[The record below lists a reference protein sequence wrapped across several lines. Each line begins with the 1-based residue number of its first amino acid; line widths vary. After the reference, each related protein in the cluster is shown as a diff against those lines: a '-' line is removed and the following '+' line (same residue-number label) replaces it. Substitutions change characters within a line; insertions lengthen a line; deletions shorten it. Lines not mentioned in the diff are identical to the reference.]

1 MYEIGDKIVYPM
13 HGAGTIVD
21 IQTQTIMGDEQSFY
35 IIKMPIASVKILVP
49 VDNADNLGVRPVIK
63 KSEGKEVIEVL
74 KDDTTEMSDKW
85 NQRYREN
92 LDIIRTGDI
101 FEIAQV
107 VKNLKVLDETKGL
120 STTEKKMLDTSKKII
135 VSELV
140 LIGALDVDAAKEIVD
155 EAITLDEDDL

>member
-107 VKNLKVLDETKGL
+107 VKNLQVLDETKGL